1 MVGEKPGG
9 RRQSRGSRHR
19 SRSRSKSPQNGSR
32 NRGRYSKDDVVRKET
47 IGKDDVQKDQLPVA
61 QKEIA
66 LDADLSAEEIQMMVA
81 MGIPFGFDTT
91 QGKHVEDASA
101 NQGAVKVATK
111 RSARQ
116 YMNRRGGFNK
126 ALPAEKTG
134 EKVHIEGYARR

>member
-1 MVGEKPGG
+1 MQKKMKE
-9 RRQSRGSRHR
+9 S
-19 SRSRSKSPQNGSR
+19 SKEER
-32 NRGRYSKDDVVRKET
+32 NPTREGTERNPTKALKE
-47 IGKDDVQKDQLPVA
+47 V
-61 QKEIA
+61 A
-66 LDADLSAEEIQMMVA
+66 LDAELSAEEIQMMMA

-91 QGKHVEDASA
+91 QGKHVDDKAS

-116 YMNRRGGFNK
+116 YMNRKGGFNK